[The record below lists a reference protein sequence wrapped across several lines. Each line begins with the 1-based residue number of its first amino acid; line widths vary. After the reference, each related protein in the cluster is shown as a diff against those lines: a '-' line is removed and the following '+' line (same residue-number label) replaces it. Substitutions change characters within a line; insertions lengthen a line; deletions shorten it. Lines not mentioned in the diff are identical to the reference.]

1 MGKPRRFTRKTGTR
15 RYRKLFLVAAE
26 GRETERI
33 YFEMLDSRTPAIVK
47 VKPIRSTSAS
57 SPDKVLARMKK
68 QLLKESLREGDEAWL
83 VVDKDQ
89 WSDAQLKNLH
99 EWSLNDK
106 RHELAVSNPKFE
118 FWLLLHFENGSGV
131 ATSRQCS
138 ERLNRHWPDYAK
150 SFASPKITA
159 EMIEDAVRRAAERD
173 KPPCEDWPRSTGTT
187 VYRLIQRILESGRS

>member
-1 MGKPRRFTRKTGTR
+1 MGKPRQFTRRTGTR

-33 YFEMLDSRTPAIVK
+33 YFEMLDLRTPAIVK

-68 QLLKESLREGDEAWL
+68 QLRKESLREGDEAWL

-99 EWSLNDK
+99 EWSQKDERYN
-106 RHELAVSNPKFE
+106 LAVSNPKFE
-118 FWLLLHFENGSGV
+118 YWLLLHFENGTRI

-138 ERLNRHWPDYAK
+138 ERLNRRWPDYAK
-150 SFASPKITA
+150 SFASRKITA
-159 EMIEDAVRRAAERD
+159 EMIDDAIRRAEERD
-173 KPPCEDWPRSTGTT
+173 RPPRGDWPRLTGTT
-187 VYRLIQRILESGRS
+187 VYRLVQRILESGRS